1 MNSNTTNS
9 LIRCAIL
16 LCSTTI
22 PCEEKLDSYT
32 VNYLQSK
39 GYTVKSEQ
47 VTNIVDKYSTGA
59 KLYGNYRDTITRI
72 QNIGWIQ
79 ENYRLLWLYSIVA
92 QSYEDLTPATLLSLV
107 NNKYEEERVFN
118 ENLDRNKYI
127 CFKVIDRE
135 FVSNELLKTSG
146 KVLSDFASDFEPAL
160 ERLFKTFEELSELSY
175 MCELYNGVT
184 FHTAKANEVK
194 RQESLNE
201 PKPTEIKKSESSSTS
216 TDVQESI
223 KSKGD
228 NQPSKIE
235 LQLRDEIR
243 LLKNDKH
250 DLEVKLSYAK
260 KDAIREII
268 TSLTA
273 YGWNCPLSELYRL
286 LKEEDTP
293 EKIRG
298 IINNLFMALDG
309 ENIKVCRDK
318 VGDIIELTEKN
329 QKSYDPY
336 KNEEL
341 YIGEKAEIYYPGYRY
356 DHEIMVR
363 PIVRRIKEKESE

>member
-1 MNSNTTNS
+1 MNSNTINS

-16 LCSTTI
+16 LCSTNI
-22 PCEEKLDSYT
+22 SSEEQLDSYT
-32 VNYLQSK
+32 FSYLKSK
-39 GYTVKSEQ
+39 GYTVKIEQ
-47 VTNIVDKYSTGA
+47 VTNIVDKYCTGA
-59 KLYGNYRDTITRI
+59 KLYGNYRDNISRI
-72 QNIGWIQ
+72 QNKGWIQ
-79 ENYRLLWLYSIVA
+79 ENYRLLWLYHVVA
-92 QSYEDLTPATLLSLV
+92 CSYEDLTPASLLSLV

-118 ENLDRNKYI
+118 ETLDRNKYV
-127 CFKVIDRE
+127 CFKLIDRE
-135 FVSNELLKTSG
+135 LGTNELLKSSG
-146 KVLSDFASDFEPAL
+146 KVLSNFISDFEPAL
-160 ERLFKTFEELSELSY
+160 KQLFNTFSELIDYEY
-175 MCELYNGVT
+175 MCEIYKVVSKVT
-184 FHTAKANEVK
+184 ETKKTANSII
-194 RQESLNE
+194 RNDL
-201 PKPTEIKKSESSSTS
+201 PKEGRP
-216 TDVQESI
+216 
-223 KSKGD
+223 KGD
-228 NQPSKIE
+228 NPLSKIE

-243 LLKNDKH
+243 MLKNDKH

-260 KDAIREII
+260 KDAIREFI

-286 LKEEDTP
+286 LKDEDTP

-298 IINNLFMALDG
+298 VINNLFMALGG

-318 VGDIIELTEKN
+318 IGNVIELTEKN

-363 PIVRRIKEKESE
+363 PIVRRIQEKESELNENG

>member
-1 MNSNTTNS
+1 
-9 LIRCAIL
+9 
-16 LCSTTI
+16 
-22 PCEEKLDSYT
+22 
-32 VNYLQSK
+32 
-39 GYTVKSEQ
+39 
-47 VTNIVDKYSTGA
+47 
-59 KLYGNYRDTITRI
+59 
-72 QNIGWIQ
+72 
-79 ENYRLLWLYSIVA
+79 
-92 QSYEDLTPATLLSLV
+92 
-107 NNKYEEERVFN
+107 
-118 ENLDRNKYI
+118 
-127 CFKVIDRE
+127 
-135 FVSNELLKTSG
+135 
-146 KVLSDFASDFEPAL
+146 
-160 ERLFKTFEELSELSY
+160 

-184 FHTAKANEVK
+184 FHTAKVNEVK
-194 RQESLNE
+194 KQEILNE
-201 PKPTEIKKSESSSTS
+201 PKPTEIKKSESSSIS

-318 VGDIIELTEKN
+318 VGDTIELTEKN
-329 QKSYDPY
+329 QKSYNPY

-363 PIVRRIKEKESE
+363 PIVRKIQEKESELNENGRN